1 VRFADLLKL
10 SLSALGQQKVRTL
23 LTTLGVVFGTF
34 VLANSLSVG
43 HGVQDTIT
51 REAGRYGSTRRIEV
65 WPIWG
70 VRDQDIPEE
79 ALEVKGEMSEA
90 RRKRLR
96 DALRQRWSQE
106 HGVGAMTPLD
116 TDRVNELAALEHVE
130 HVGPLVATQGWLLF
144 GDQVVQGGVT
154 AVGPENTAFRDRLV
168 AGEFFESPDERAA
181 LVSEFLLYRLGLVE
195 EADMSR
201 ALGKTIRV
209 EFRSERQA
217 PGLVLSIVNPD
228 RPRASRDEERL
239 LAEVARQLPSILD
252 RLDLTEPQRD
262 ALRRLATPG
271 KQPEAAPAP
280 TLAAEFVIKGVLR
293 QPTPEDFQRGE
304 HVGDPSADLVLPQK
318 TGQDL
323 YARQQ
328 AGGKYSYGHVTVT
341 VDREENV
348 RDVAAKIQAMRFH
361 AHARIE
367 FIERERF
374 QYLLIFYSMTI
385 IAGVALLVAA
395 LGIANTML
403 MTVLERTREVG
414 VMKAVGAADRHIRR
428 IFLVEG
434 GLIGLVGGTLGVLL
448 AWGASFPLDAWIRS
462 AVSAQMKIDLKESLF
477 VFPAWLT
484 LGCVAFACVVTTVA
498 AVYPAHRAARVNP
511 IAALRHE

>member
-51 REAGRYGSTRRIEV
+51 REANRHGSTRRIEV
-65 WPIWG
+65 WPTWG
-70 VRDQDIPEE
+70 VRPQDVPEE
-79 ALEVKGEMSEA
+79 ALRVQGEMSDA
-90 RRKRLR
+90 RRKRFR
-96 DALRQRWSQE
+96 DALLNQWSQE
-106 HGVGAMTPLD
+106 HGTGPMTPLND
-116 TDRVNELAALEHVE
+116 DRLREIGALDHVE
-130 HVGPLVATQGWLLF
+130 RVVPLVSTQGWLLL
-144 GDQVVQGGVT
+144 GDKAVQGGVS
-154 AVGPENTAFRDRLV
+154 AILPENKPFRDRLIV
-168 AGEFFESPDERAA
+168 GDFLESPDEQAA
-181 LVSEFLLYRLGLVE
+181 MVSEFLLYRLGLVD
-195 EADMSR
+195 EADMDR
-201 ALGKTIRV
+201 AVGKTIRV
-209 EFRSERQA
+209 EFRRERPT
-217 PGLVLSIVNPD
+217 PGLVLSVVNPD
-228 RPRASRDEERL
+228 RPRLSRAEERL
-239 LAEVARQLPSILD
+239 LADVARQLPSVID
-252 RLDLTEPQRD
+252 RFDLTESDRD
-262 ALRRLATPG
+262 LIRELAAPG
-271 KQPEAAPAP
+271 KQPEARPEP
-280 TLAAEFVIKGVLR
+280 PMAAEFVIKGVLR
-293 QPTPEDFQRGE
+293 LPTPEDFQRGE
-304 HVGDPSADLVLPQK
+304 HPGDPYADLVLPQQ
-318 TGQDL
+318 TGQEL
-323 YARQQ
+323 YGRR
-328 AGGKYSYGHVTVT
+328 GGSNYGHVTVT

-348 RDVAAKIQAMRFH
+348 KDVAAKILAMGVQ
-361 AHARIE
+361 AHALIE

-448 AWGASFPLDAWIRS
+448 AWGASFPLDSWIRS
-462 AVSAQMKIDLKESLF
+462 SVSQEMKIDLKESLF

-484 LGCVAFACVVTTVA
+484 VGCVGFACLVTTLA